1 MTSLSLPF
9 PQLPLLDAA
18 HPLDLSQGLLRLLGT
33 KVRVSGRQHVPTNG
47 PVIVVSNHRSPLDGP
62 VLMTG
67 LDRDVA
73 FATHQYMGNV
83 PLLRDIIEQFGAFP
97 LESPHRFFRQG
108 YRRLRRSETIGIF
121 PEGAKPMVQ
130 LQPPREVNPFHRG
143 FAHLVLRVPV
153 ERMAVLPVAL
163 VSDDPGFESPI
174 PLSWLG
180 WFDPTEPL
188 FQTGKG
194 HPVVMYQEVEVRIG
208 QPIWVTH
215 QDRSDYQGRSG
226 TQAAQQLTDDCW
238 QAVHD
243 LLK

>member
-47 PVIVVSNHRSPLDGP
+47 PVIVVSNHGSPLDGP

-97 LESPHRFFRQG
+97 LESPHRFFRQA

-121 PEGAKPMVQ
+121 PEG
-130 LQPPREVNPFHRG
+130 L
-143 FAHLVLRVPV
+143 
-153 ERMAVLPVAL
+153 
-163 VSDDPGFESPI
+163 
-174 PLSWLG
+174 
-180 WFDPTEPL
+180 
-188 FQTGKG
+188 
-194 HPVVMYQEVEVRIG
+194 
-208 QPIWVTH
+208 
-215 QDRSDYQGRSG
+215 
-226 TQAAQQLTDDCW
+226 
-238 QAVHD
+238 
-243 LLK
+243 